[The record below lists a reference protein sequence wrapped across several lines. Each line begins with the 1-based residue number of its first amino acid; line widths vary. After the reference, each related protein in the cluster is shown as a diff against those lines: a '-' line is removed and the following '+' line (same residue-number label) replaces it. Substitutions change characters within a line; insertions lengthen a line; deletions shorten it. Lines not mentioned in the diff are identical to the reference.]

1 MTPNKKYKQAKITG
15 TLVTILSIVVGGV
28 FGLHFYRILDRATA
42 ELSSGPEIL
51 VSLGSLLYVFALIWI
66 QALIHESGHLVFGLL
81 LGYRFH
87 SFRVG
92 SLMWL
97 KEGTKLKFKRYS
109 LAGTGGQCLMFLP
122 KGKITPKTH
131 LLYHLGGSIFNAIC
145 GIACMVG
152 YACCK
157 EALWLGAIFF
167 LTGGMSFIYALSNG
181 IPMRLTM
188 LNNDGHN
195 ALSILRDPHG
205 AEAFCDQLRITEEE
219 SKGIRMKD
227 MPNEW
232 FPIPSEEA
240 MGNSMVATMGV
251 LAAFRLME
259 QHKFL
264 EADALMVYLLETD
277 SAMLGYHRGL
287 LTCQRIY
294 IEILRENRWQ
304 VLQSFLTPDQKKF
317 MKTMRKNPTV
327 LRTEYALARLSE
339 RNPVK
344 AQAIQKEFEALAKVY
359 PYEEDIADERSLMA
373 LVDEK
378 AQIYAMIAQ
387 RNANRPIGWQ

>member
-1 MTPNKKYKQAKITG
+1 MTPNKKHKKAKITS
-15 TLVTILSIVVGGV
+15 TLVTILSMVVGGV
-28 FGLHFYRILDRATA
+28 LGLLFYRILDRATA
-42 ELSSGPEIL
+42 DLSSGLHLL
-51 VSLGSLLYVFALIWI
+51 VYIGSLLYVFALIWI
-66 QALIHESGHLVFGLL
+66 QALIHESGHLIFGLL

-92 SLMWL
+92 SFMWI
-97 KEGTKLKFKRYS
+97 KDGGKLKLKRYS

-122 KGKITPKTH
+122 KGKITPKTY
-131 LLYHLGGSIFNAIC
+131 LLYHLGGAIFNAIC
-145 GIACMVG
+145 GIACIVG
-152 YACCK
+152 YVCCK
-157 EALWLGAIFF
+157 EALWPGAIFF
-167 LTGGMSFIYALSNG
+167 LTGGMSFISALSNG
-181 IPMRLTM
+181 IPLRLAM
-188 LNNDGHN
+188 VNNDGHN
-195 ALSILRDPHG
+195 ALSILRDPRG
-205 AEAFCDQLRITEEE
+205 AEAFCNQLRIVEEE
-219 SKGIRMKD
+219 SKGTRMKN
-227 MPNEW
+227 MPDEW
-232 FPIPSEEA
+232 FPVPSEEA
-240 MGNSMVATMGV
+240 MENSMATGMGV

-277 SAMLGYHRGL
+277 SAMVGYHRGL

-294 IEILRENRWQ
+294 IEILRENRWN

-317 MKTMRKNPTV
+317 MKVMRKNPTV

-339 RNPVK
+339 GNPVK

-359 PYEEDIADERSLMA
+359 PYEEDIADEGSLMA